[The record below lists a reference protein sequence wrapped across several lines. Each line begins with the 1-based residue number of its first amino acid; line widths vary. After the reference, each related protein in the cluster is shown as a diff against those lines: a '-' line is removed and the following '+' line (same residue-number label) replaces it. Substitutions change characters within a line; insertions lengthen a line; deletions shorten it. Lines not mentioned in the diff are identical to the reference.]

1 MPKPRKTIAP
11 EPVQQELKVAVE
23 EPVTEHI
30 PAPVLKRERK
40 VNPWLEHCKIVK
52 QANEG
57 MKYSEVLKLAKESY
71 KKVEGV

>member
-1 MPKPRKTIAP
+1 MPKPRKMKTEIIPEQAAIA
-11 EPVQQELKVAVE
+11 VNVE

-30 PAPVLKRERK
+30 PVPVLKRERK
-40 VNPWLEHCKIVK
+40 INPWLEHCKIVK

-71 KKVEGV
+71 KKVE